1 MANIG
6 GVYYEQ
12 MPQIASKMREDA
24 MLLNQEI
31 SSAYSSITN
40 MHNDWY
46 GIRYNDLVK
55 AFNNLI
61 PSLNEML
68 ELVVVKIPFAML
80 LN

>member
-31 SSAYSSITN
+31 SSAY
-40 MHNDWY
+40 
-46 GIRYNDLVK
+46 L
-55 AFNNLI
+55 
-61 PSLNEML
+61 
-68 ELVVVKIPFAML
+68 
-80 LN
+80 